1 MNFSKEQIK
10 QDIETKLLS
19 LFAVD
24 VSEATNNQVFIAI
37 GTLIREYAAKKWV
50 DTNKSYSKYQEKQV
64 YYFSIEFLLGKLLKS
79 NLLNMGIL
87 ETCSEALEEM
97 GFDLEEVAKAEP
109 EPGLG
114 NGGLGRLA
122 ACFMDS
128 MASLGIAGHGCG
140 IRYRYGLFQQKFVN
154 GNQVEIPEM
163 WLKDG
168 NVWEVK
174 KPEKAVLVK
183 FNGRLDIK
191 NILGTMVVQHKD
203 YLPVLAVPYDTPMIG
218 FENNTVNNLRLFSA
232 EMPPEEE
239 FDIAAVSQG
248 DYKSAMDYKYSV
260 ESISQVLYPDDS
272 KEEGKILR
280 LKQEYFMVS
289 AGIQTIVRR
298 YKKMNLPMIYF
309 ADKIAIHINDTHPAL
324 CIPEL
329 MRILIDEEGIGWNKA
344 WELTR
349 ATMSYTN
356 HTILSEALERWP
368 AHMMSVLLPR
378 VYMIIEE
385 INRRFCE
392 MLIRLYPGQDEKIRE
407 MAIIADG
414 QVKMANLA
422 IVGSHSVN
430 GVAKLHTEI
439 LKSQELKDF
448 YELYSEKFNNKTN
461 GITHR
466 RWLMISNPKLAA
478 LISSTIGNIWR
489 RVPTDLIN
497 LNEHAHK
504 KEFQQAVMQV
514 KRANKE
520 RLAALIW
527 EVEGIQ
533 IDPDSIFDVQVKRL
547 HAYKRQ
553 LLNALHVLYLYYR
566 LLEDKD
572 FEMVP
577 RTFIFGAKA
586 APGYYLAKKI
596 IKFINSIGDLI
607 NGDERIKGR
616 IKVVFVENYSVS
628 LAEQIIPAADVS
640 EQISTASKEASGTG
654 NMKFMMNGAITLATM
669 DGANVE
675 MYNELGEDNII
686 IFGLRS
692 NEVLSFY
699 QNGGY
704 SSVELYHKDHRI
716 KKVVDALVNGSI
728 PNFDIDDGRE
738 IYHHLITYNDP
749 YFVLKDF
756 DDYVRAQ
763 EKINELY
770 QDRERWAKMAIAN
783 IASSGQ
789 FTSDKT
795 ISQYASGIWSARIG
809 EHF

>member
-1 MNFSKEQIK
+1 MDFTKEQIK
-10 QDIETKLLS
+10 KDIEEKLLS
-19 LFAVD
+19 LFAVE
-24 VSEATNNQVFIAI
+24 VTEATSNQMFITI
-37 GTLIREYAAKKWV
+37 GTLIREYAAKKWIE
-50 DTNKSYSKYQEKQV
+50 TNRSYTRFHEKQV

-87 ETCSEALEEM
+87 DTCSEALEEM
-97 GFDLEEVAKAEP
+97 GFHLDDIAKAEP

-122 ACFMDS
+122 ACFLDS
-128 MASLGIAGHGCG
+128 MASLGIPGHGCG
-140 IRYRYGLFQQKFVN
+140 IRYKYGLFHQKFVN
-154 GNQVEIPEM
+154 GNQVETPEM
-163 WLKDG
+163 WLKNG

-174 KPEKAVLVK
+174 KPEKAIVVK
-183 FNGRLDIK
+183 FNGRLEIK
-191 NILGTMVVQHKD
+191 DILGTIVVQHKD
-203 YLPVLAVPYDTPMIG
+203 YLPVLAVPYDTPILG
-218 FENNTVNNLRLFSA
+218 YHNNTVNNLRLFSA
-232 EMPPEEE
+232 EMPALEELE
-239 FDIAAVSQG
+239 LEKLSAG
-248 DYKSAMDYKYSV
+248 DYKKMMEYKYSV

-272 KEEGKILR
+272 NEEGKILR

-289 AGIQTIVRR
+289 AGLQTIMRR
-298 YKKMNLPMIYF
+298 YKKMKLPLIDF

-329 MRILIDEEGIGWNKA
+329 MRILIDEEGIGWNRA
-344 WELTR
+344 WDITR

-378 VYMIIEE
+378 VYMIIDE
-385 INRRFCE
+385 INRRFCDT
-392 MLIRLYPGQDEKIRE
+392 LLRLYPGQDEKIRK

-414 QVKMANLA
+414 QVRMANLA

-430 GVAKLHTEI
+430 GVAKLHTDI
-439 LKSQELKDF
+439 LKEQELRDF
-448 YELYSEKFNNKTN
+448 YELYPEKFNNKTN

-466 RWLMISNPKLAA
+466 RWLMISNPRLSS
-478 LISSTIGNIWR
+478 LISESIGDIWK

-497 LNEHAHK
+497 LNEHRGSAEFREKIMQIK
-504 KEFQQAVMQV
+504 KC
-514 KRANKE
+514 NKE
-520 RLAALIW
+520 RLAKLIF
-527 EVEGIQ
+527 EKRKIKV
-533 IDPDSIFDVQVKRL
+533 DPDSIFDVQVKRL

-553 LLNALHVLYLYYR
+553 LLNALHILHLYHR
-566 LLEDKD
+566 ILEEPD
-572 FEMVP
+572 FDMVP

-596 IKFINSIGDLI
+596 IKFINSIGDMI
-607 NGDERIKGR
+607 NEDPRVKDR
-616 IKVVFVENYSVS
+616 IKVVFMENYSVT
-628 LAEQIIPAADVS
+628 LAETIIPAADVS

-675 MYNELGEDNII
+675 MYNELGEENIV

-692 NEVLSFY
+692 NEVLNY
-699 QNGGY
+699 YKNGGY
-704 SSVELYHKDHRI
+704 QSIDLYHRDHRI
-716 KKVVDALVNGSI
+716 KKVIDALVNGSI
-728 PNFDIDDGRE
+728 PNFDYDDGME
-738 IYHHLITYNDP
+738 IYRHLITYNDH
-749 YFVLKDF
+749 YFVLRDF
-756 DDYVRAQ
+756 DEYVRAQ
-763 EKINELY
+763 EKIESLY
-770 QDRERWAKMAIAN
+770 RDREKWAKMAIAN

-795 ISQYASGIWSARIG
+795 ISQYANGIWSARIG

>member
-298 YKKMNLPMIYF
+298 YKKMKLPMIYF

>member
-10 QDIETKLLS
+10 RDIESKLLS

-24 VSEATNNQVFIAI
+24 VADASDGQIFTTI
-37 GTLIREYAAKKWV
+37 GTLIREYASRKWV
-50 DTNKSYSKYQEKQV
+50 ETNKAYTKYQEKQV
-64 YYFSIEFLLGKLLKS
+64 YYFSIEFLLGKMLKS
-79 NLLNMGIL
+79 NLLNIGIL
-87 ETCSEALEEM
+87 DTCSEALREL
-97 GFDLEEVAKAEP
+97 GFDLESVAKAEP

-122 ACFMDS
+122 AGFMDS
-128 MASLGIAGHGCG
+128 MASLGIPGHGCG
-140 IRYRYGLFQQKFVN
+140 IRYKYGLFQQKFVN

-191 NILGTMVVQHKD
+191 NILGTMVVQHLD

-218 FENNTVNNLRLFSA
+218 YENNTVNNLRLFSA
-232 EMPPEEE
+232 EIPSSKD
-239 FDIAAVSQG
+239 FDIAKLSNG
-248 DYKSAMDYKYSV
+248 DYKNAMDYKYSV
-260 ESISQVLYPDDS
+260 EAISQVLYPDDS
-272 KEEGKILR
+272 NEEGKILR

-298 YKKMNLPMIYF
+298 YKKMKLPMIDF
-309 ADKIAIHINDTHPAL
+309 ANKIAIHINDTHPAL

-344 WELTR
+344 WDITR

-385 INRRFCE
+385 INRRFCDT
-392 MLIRLYPGQDEKIRE
+392 LLRLYPGQDEKIRN

-430 GVAKLHTEI
+430 GVARLHTEI
-439 LKSQELKDF
+439 LKEQELKDF
-448 YELYSEKFNNKTN
+448 YQMYPEKFNNKTN

-466 RWLMISNPKLAA
+466 RWLMISNPQLAQ
-478 LISSTIGNIWR
+478 LISKTIGDIWR

-504 KEFQQAVMQV
+504 AEFRQQIMRI
-514 KRANKE
+514 KRNNKE
-520 RLAALIW
+520 RLAQLI
-527 EVEGIQ
+527 EESNGIKVN
-533 IDPDSIFDVQVKRL
+533 PDSIFDVQVKRL

-553 LLNALHVLYLYYR
+553 LLNALHILYLYHR
-566 LLEDKD
+566 MIEEAD
-572 FEMVP
+572 FDMVP

-596 IKFINSIGDLI
+596 IKFINSVADMV
-607 NGDERIKGR
+607 NTDPRVNDR
-616 IKVVFVENYSVS
+616 MKVIFMENYSVT
-628 LAEQIIPAADVS
+628 LAEHIIPAADVS

-675 MYNELGEDNII
+675 MYNELGEENIV

-692 NEVLSFY
+692 NEVLNFY
-699 QNGGY
+699 HNGGY
-704 SSVELYHKDHRI
+704 SSIDIYHKDHRV

-728 PNFDIDDGRE
+728 PNFDMEEGME
-738 IYHHLITYNDP
+738 IYHHLITYNDH

-756 DDYVRAQ
+756 DEYVRAQ
-763 EKINELY
+763 EKISELY
-770 QDRERWAKMAIAN
+770 QNQELWAKMAISN

-795 ISQYASGIWSARIG
+795 ISQYANGIWSARIG
-809 EHF
+809 EHY

>member
-439 LKSQELKDF
+439 LKSQELRDF
-448 YELYSEKFNNKTN
+448 YELYPEKFNNKTN

>member
-10 QDIETKLLS
+10 KDIETKLIS

-24 VSEATNNQVFIAI
+24 VAEATNNQVFTAL

-50 DTNKSYSKYQEKQV
+50 DTNKSYTKYHEKQV

-87 ETCSEALEEM
+87 ENCTLALQEM
-97 GFDLEEVAKAEP
+97 GFDLDEVSKAEP

-140 IRYRYGLFQQKFVN
+140 IRYRYGLFRQKFVN

-174 KPEKAVLVK
+174 KPEKAVVVK
-183 FNGRLDIK
+183 FNGRLDIQ
-191 NILGTMVVQHKD
+191 NILGTIVVQHKD

-239 FDIAAVSQG
+239 LDLAALNHA
-248 DYKSAMDYKYSV
+248 DYKNTMEYKYSV

-272 KEEGKILR
+272 NEEGKLLR

-289 AGIQTIVRR
+289 AGIQTIMRR
-298 YKKMNLPMIYF
+298 YKKMNLPLIDF

-329 MRILIDEEGIGWNKA
+329 MRILVDEEGLGWNKA
-344 WELTR
+344 WEITR

-392 MLIRLYPGQDEKIRE
+392 TLLRLYPGQDDKIRE

-439 LKSQELKDF
+439 LKSQELRDF
-448 YELYSEKFNNKTN
+448 YEMYPEKFNNKTN

-466 RWLMISNPKLAA
+466 RWLMISNPKLSA
-478 LISSTIGNIWR
+478 LISDTIGNIWR

-504 KEFQQAVMQV
+504 KEFQEAVMQV

-520 RLAALIW
+520 RLAASIW
-527 EVEGIQ
+527 EMTNVEINL
-533 IDPDSIFDVQVKRL
+533 DSIFDVQVKRL

-553 LLNALHVLYLYYR
+553 LLNALHILHLYYR
-566 LLEDKD
+566 ILEEPD
-572 FEMVP
+572 FDMVP

-596 IKFINSIGDLI
+596 IKFINAIGEMINNDDRIGD
-607 NGDERIKGR
+607 K
-616 IKVVFVENYSVS
+616 IKVVFPENYSVS

-654 NMKFMMNGAITLATM
+654 NMKFMMNGAVTLATM

-675 MYNELGEDNII
+675 MYKELGEENII

-692 NEVLSFY
+692 DEVLSYY

-704 SSVELYHKDHRI
+704 SAVELYHKDHRI
-716 KKVVDALVNGSI
+716 KRVVDALVNGSI

-738 IYHHLITYNDP
+738 IYHHLITYNDH
-749 YFVLKDF
+749 YFVLRDF
-756 DDYVRAQ
+756 DEYVKAQ
-763 EKINELY
+763 ERIDALY
-770 QDRERWAKMAIAN
+770 RDRERWAKMAIAN

-795 ISQYASGIWSARIG
+795 IAQYANGIWSARIG